1 MVRATRLRAHRR
13 TRGRRARGGVAQCV
27 AQCVAHCASLNMR
40 RRERE
45 RFDALFDEVLALMP
59 ASIHTLI
66 EECPLVLEDAP
77 SAQLLAELGLSEDDE
92 ILCGLHTGIPLT
104 ERSVDRAE
112 LGNIVHIFREGVLD
126 MAGGWD
132 EGIDEDGTPYGGE
145 ARVREEIRITILH
158 ELGHHFGLDEDDL
171 ERLGY
176 A

>member
-1 MVRATRLRAHRR
+1 
-13 TRGRRARGGVAQCV
+13 
-27 AQCVAHCASLNMR
+27 MR

-112 LGNIVHIFREGVLD
+112 LGNIVHIFREGTLD